1 MKKLIITLLGC
12 WLAGSVSAQKNR
24 FQTNAAIS
32 TFLMPERRTKPLIL
46 AHRGGPDAGDTENS
60 LKTFSK
66 AISDVPDAI
75 LEMDVRMTKD
85 SVLTLL
91 HDDELERTTTGTGSL
106 KAQTWQAL
114 SRLQLRDL
122 TGKPTAQKMPLFEDV
137 LRWNRNRAVL
147 ALDIKPGVD
156 LRKAMAMVEKHKAL
170 NSVFIICYTV
180 ESAVALRQAYPDL
193 WLALG
198 VTMAE
203 DLDRFKKAGLPLHHL
218 VALTPRQVPP
228 KAFYDAMHAA
238 GIPCSTGTY
247 GKDNTDE
254 LPMEKAAGDYRRIV
268 EQGGDILTTD
278 RPAAVNRLF
287 R

>member
-12 WLAGSVSAQKNR
+12 SLAGHVSAQENR
-24 FQTNAAIS
+24 FQTNAVIS
-32 TFLMPERRTKPLIL
+32 TFLMPERRTKPVIL

-60 LKTFSK
+60 LETFRK
-66 AISDVPDAI
+66 AINDVPDAI

-106 KAQTWQAL
+106 NAQTWPVL

-122 TGKPTAQKMPLFEDV
+122 TGKPTTQKMPLFEEV

-170 NSVFIICYTV
+170 NSVLVICYTV
-180 ESAVALRQAYPDL
+180 ESAVALRQTYPDL

-198 VTMAE
+198 VTTA
-203 DLDRFKKAGLPLHHL
+203 DDPAKFSKAGLPLHHL
-218 VALTPRQVPP
+218 VALTPRQLQP
-228 KAFYDAMHAA
+228 KAFYEAMHAV
-238 GIPCSTGTY
+238 GIPCSVGTY
-247 GKDNTDE
+247 GKDNVDE
-254 LPMEKAAGDYRRIV
+254 QPMEKAGSAYRRIV

-278 RPAAVNRLF
+278 RPAAVDRLF

>member
-12 WLAGSVSAQKNR
+12 WLAGSVSGQKNC

-32 TFLMPERRTKPLIL
+32 TFMMPERRTKPLIL

-66 AISDVPDAI
+66 AINDVPDAI

-156 LRKAMAMVEKHKAL
+156 LRKVMCDGGKTQGPEQRV
-170 NSVFIICYTV
+170 C
-180 ESAVALRQAYPDL
+180 DL
-193 WLALG
+193 LY
-198 VTMAE
+198 
-203 DLDRFKKAGLPLHHL
+203 RRKC
-218 VALTPRQVPP
+218 RCI
-228 KAFYDAMHAA
+228 AA
-238 GIPCSTGTY
+238 GVSGP
-247 GKDNTDE
+247 
-254 LPMEKAAGDYRRIV
+254 LAGAGRYNGRRSGQV
-268 EQGGDILTTD
+268 
-278 RPAAVNRLF
+278 
-287 R
+287 